1 MSQCQGGN
9 PVHNAVITGLENSRQ
24 VATAAAGSQ
33 TAVVAADVAFF
44 RGALVSALAN
54 GVSPTVYL
62 HALKSLTGG
71 Q

>member
-9 PVHNAVITGLENSRQ
+9 PVHNAVITNLENTRQ

-33 TAVVAADVAFF
+33 ATVTAADVAFF

-54 GVSPTVYL
+54 SVSPTIYL
-62 HALKSLTGG
+62 NALKSLTGG